1 MKIAIICP
9 FNNTLSIDYSIK
21 VINFLK
27 SKGIKLY
34 LHKDLMKSTL
44 IRNIGKEFSEFDELN
59 ENVDFLISIGGDGSM
74 LKAVT
79 IVKDTNIPIIGIN
92 TGRLGFLTSL
102 GKESIELG
110 LNHLLK
116 SEFKISKRCL
126 LEVYSN
132 SLEKNFFGFNYAL
145 NEVSVSRKNTA
156 SLISISAELN
166 GIPLAKYWADGLII
180 ATPTGSTGYSLSS
193 GGPVMTPESSS
204 LVLTPIAAHNINIRP
219 LIVND
224 NTIIKLSVTGRGY
237 KHLISL
243 DSRILTVPLKTDI
256 FIKKAD
262 FSISK
267 IEINKNFF
275 INTLREKLF
284 WGLDKRNWTIFFQKN
299 SYNHWYLNL
308 KNNNIFADFTF
319 NKIIFNINDSKFII

>member
-44 IRNIGKEFSEFDELN
+44 IRNIKKEFGEFDELD

-79 IVKDTNIPIIGIN
+79 VVKDSNIPILGIN

-132 SLEKNFFGFNYAL
+132 KLEKNFFGFNYAL

-166 GIPLAKYWADGLII
+166 GIPLATYWADGLII

-224 NTIIKLSVTGRGY
+224 NTLIKLSVTGRGY

-284 WGLDKRNWTIFFQKN
+284 WGLDKRN
-299 SYNHWYLNL
+299 
-308 KNNNIFADFTF
+308 
-319 NKIIFNINDSKFII
+319 